1 MNNNMND
8 KQWAHK
14 QAMRMVETR
23 AEQTDILWVESDEEV
38 AAELAFLLD
47 QVDGPT
53 YEEELAAVVAS
64 ISVERELTPEEQV
77 EFDAWDRAQEQS
89 YYEDI
94 MGTRQEEIW
103 ADSQ

>member
-38 AAELAFLLD
+38 AA
-47 QVDGPT
+47 
-53 YEEELAAVVAS
+53 ELAAVVAS

>member
-23 AEQTDILWVESDEEV
+23 AEQTGILWVEPGEEV

-47 QVDGPT
+47 QVDGQSFAA
-53 YEEELAAVVAS
+53 ELAAVVAS
-64 ISVERELTPEEQV
+64 ISVECELTPEEQV
-77 EFDAWDRAQEQS
+77 EFDALDRAQEQS

>member
-23 AEQTDILWVESDEEV
+23 AEQTDILWVEPNEEV

-47 QVDGPT
+47 QVGGPT

-64 ISVERELTPEEQV
+64 ISVERELSDAELAD
-77 EFDAWDRAQEQS
+77 FNAWDRAQEQS

-94 MGTRQEEIW
+94 MGTRQEDW
-103 ADSQ
+103 ADAQ